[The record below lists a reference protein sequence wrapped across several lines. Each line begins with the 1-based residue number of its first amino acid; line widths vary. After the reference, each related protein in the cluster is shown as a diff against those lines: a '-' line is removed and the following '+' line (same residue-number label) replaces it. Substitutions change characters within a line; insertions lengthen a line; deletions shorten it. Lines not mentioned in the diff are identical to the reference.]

1 MRLIDLPH
9 TPPIPAPVKTD
20 RRDMVGL
27 LRLAGTLRTTGYDI
41 SSTCNLN
48 CEGCFYFSGARSNIE
63 TDTSEIG
70 DWEAFFQAQA
80 EDGINYAYL
89 AGAEPSLVPE
99 RLRLAARHIRYGMIF
114 SNGTRRIPDDIPY
127 RIHIS
132 MWGADETSG
141 LARGANV
148 NAKALRNYAGD
159 ARALF
164 VYTIHKRNIGEIRD
178 AVAACH
184 AAGVP
189 ITFNYFSATTDY
201 LKKLQDAASND
212 AAYFR
217 FSKADDNLMLDAA
230 DFAAARAELTRLMA
244 AYPDTVLY
252 SLDYDRWV
260 SGPSSPYTLDADG
273 IAEDCAFRTDP
284 WHRHFQIGREASPEK
299 CGNPNVDCSECRT
312 YAAGLTSWT
321 RHVASQAPADSA
333 RADWTQAFLT
343 WKQIFLGDQVDHR
356 AFAAK
361 R

>member
-321 RHVASQAPADSA
+321 RHVAAHAPADSA
-333 RADWTQAFLT
+333 KADWTQAFLT

>member
-20 RRDMVGL
+20 RRDMIGL

-70 DWEAFFQAQA
+70 DWEAFFQTQA
-80 EDGINYAYL
+80 ENGINYAYL